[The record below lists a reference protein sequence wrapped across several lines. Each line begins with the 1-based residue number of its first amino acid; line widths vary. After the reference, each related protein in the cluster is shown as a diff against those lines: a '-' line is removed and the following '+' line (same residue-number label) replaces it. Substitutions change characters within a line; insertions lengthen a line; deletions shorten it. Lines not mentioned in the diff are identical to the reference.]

1 MTPIDLFKLIPK
13 YDVDKGGDLYVNYI
27 QLYQDLINDLIDSNE
42 DIYTIFDC
50 INCEDKYLPYLA
62 KLLGYTWDY
71 TGDIETQRYELL
83 SIVQRR
89 KRVGTLWFF
98 DDLFRIMGISY
109 GYEVRGSF
117 IRGAGNQDFVHNNLT
132 SIISVFQGTTVYIEG
147 IDWLQVDS
155 YIDWSIG
162 GAEPVTG
169 TSYEIIYQIREPR
182 NLVHHVLT
190 LSGPETLSGDFY
202 IEGLEKY
209 HEGAMEII
217 IDHAEIPGLYDLIR
231 SAFPA
236 GIQLHV
242 TFNA

>member
-13 YDVDKGGDLYVNYI
+13 YDVDKGGDVYVHYI
-27 QLYQDLINDLIDSNE
+27 QLYQDLINDLIASNE

-50 INCEDKYLPYLA
+50 INCAEKYLPYLA
-62 KLLGYTWDY
+62 ELLGYTWNY
-71 TGDIETQRYELL
+71 TVSWVTNYIYTFGATVIDNGKTYRCILAHTSGSHDDEPGIGAVWSTYWVETEDNTERQRYELL

-98 DDLFRIMGISY
+98 DDLFRIMG
-109 GYEVRGSF
+109 V
-117 IRGAGNQDFVHNNLT
+117 
-132 SIISVFQGTTVYIEG
+132 TTETR
-147 IDWLQVDS
+147 D
-155 YIDWSIG
+155 
-162 GAEPVTG
+162 
-169 TSYEIIYQIREPR
+169 
-182 NLVHHVLT
+182 LVHHVLT
-190 LSGPETLSGDFY
+190 LSGPETLSDDFY
-202 IEGLEKY
+202 MEGLEKY